1 MFVLSRCRRHGLLQL
16 QVTSSSPLAG
26 HPFRATQETLIM
38 FKKLISGIIGAA
50 FMLAVGTTA
59 MVQNAHAAPW
69 CYKTG
74 PNTVQCTR

>member
-1 MFVLSRCRRHGLLQL
+1 
-16 QVTSSSPLAG
+16 
-26 HPFRATQETLIM
+26 M
-38 FKKLISGIIGAA
+38 FKKLVSGFIGAA
-50 FMLAVGTTA
+50 FMVAVGTTA